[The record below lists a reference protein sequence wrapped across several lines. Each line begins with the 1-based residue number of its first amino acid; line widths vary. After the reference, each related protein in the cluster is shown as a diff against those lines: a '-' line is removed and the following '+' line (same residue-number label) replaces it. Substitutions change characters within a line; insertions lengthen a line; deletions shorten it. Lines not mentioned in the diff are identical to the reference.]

1 MRTIGAKGDVG
12 VTGVVGNAGEVYAA
26 RAVEVGVFDLVDR
39 GGGAVL
45 GNVAVGVGRG
55 GFGAIAGV
63 LGARCSRFEPGD
75 QVRFV
80 VGTAG
85 TLVLL
90 LGQSRC
96 LLIALR

>member
-1 MRTIGAKGDVG
+1 MRAVGAEGNVG
-12 VTGVVGNAGEVYAA
+12 VAGVVGNAAEIYTAG
-26 RAVEVGVFDLVDR
+26 AVEVGVFDLVD
-39 GGGAVL
+39 GGGDAVR
-45 GNVAVGVGRG
+45 GSVIGVACG
-55 GFGAIAGV
+55 GIGAIAGV